1 MSPFDEAFLW
11 VVVAEGGFVNNPND
25 PGGPTNRGV
34 SLRAV
39 KLRDK
44 DKDGKLDFDLDGDGD
59 VDEWD
64 IRLVTE
70 ADAKRLYHEDY
81 WTLGGAGA
89 RYHLDCYS
97 LPRRWGIAVFD
108 AAVLQGPRTSVAL
121 MQKAVGTKADGI
133 LGPVTLT
140 RVRQTP
146 EAEGLARFASRRLQ
160 RFLLHPKVDEFFNGW
175 AWRIVRL
182 HQRLYGNL

>member
-11 VVVAEGGFVNNPND
+11 VVIAEGGFVNNPRD

-44 DKDGKLDFDLDGDGD
+44 DKDGRLDFDLDGDGD

-64 IRLVTE
+64 IRMVTE
-70 ADAKRLYHEDY
+70 EDAKRLYHEDY
-81 WTLGGAGA
+81 WTLGGAG
-89 RYHLDCYS
+89 RIHLLDCYS

-108 AAVLQGPRTSVAL
+108 AAVLQGPRTAVAL
-121 MQKAVGTKADGI
+121 MQKAVGVKKDGI
-133 LGPVTLT
+133 LGPITLEQVRRT
-140 RVRQTP
+140 R
-146 EAEGLARFASRRLQ
+146 EAEGLARFAAGRLE
-160 RFLLHPKVDEFFNGW
+160 RMRHHSEVDEFFSGW
-175 AWRIVRL
+175 AWRITRL

>member
-11 VVVAEGGFVNNPND
+11 VVIAEGGFVNNPND

-44 DKDGKLDFDLDGDGD
+44 DNDGRLDFDLDGDGD

-89 RYHLDCYS
+89 YYHLDCYS

-108 AAVLQGPRTSVAL
+108 AAVLQGPRTAVAL
-121 MQKAVGTKADGI
+121 MQKAVGTKIDGI

-146 EAEGLARFASRRLQ
+146 EAEGLARFASQRLQ

>member
-1 MSPFDEAFLW
+1 MTPFDEAFLW
-11 VVVAEGGFVNNPND
+11 VVIAEGGFVNNPND
-25 PGGPTNRGV
+25 PGGATNRGV

-44 DKDGKLDFDLDGDGD
+44 DKDGRLDFDLDGDGD

-81 WTLGGAGA
+81 WTLGGAG
-89 RYHLDCYS
+89 REHLLDCYS

-108 AAVLQGPRTSVAL
+108 AAVLQGPRTAVAM
-121 MQKAVGTKADGI
+121 MQRAIEAKPDGI
-133 LGPVTLT
+133 LGPRTLLH
-140 RVRQTP
+140 VRSVA
-146 EAEGLARFASRRLQ
+146 EAEGLARFASHRLQ
-160 RFLLHPKVDEFFNGW
+160 RFLLHPKVDVFFEGW